1 MQVKQRYSQFSFLL
15 VLTVD
20 YKSQQIYNDIRRTRL
35 ALSKERAYHKAIRRA
50 VAVVN
55 SVASLKEKLD
65 TIVRGTARSM
75 KAGAS
80 LVLLDFN
87 RKKLIHSSSWGL
99 PQFYLRKGI
108 MEADRSLSEV
118 LTGQPVIIPEVD
130 KDSRIQFPEIAS
142 EAGIVSIMGIPVM
155 LGGQA
160 VGSLRIYTKEHNE
173 FSNQDINFVTTMA
186 NLAALAFGGNLL
198 PGEREETVPG
208 KRETLVETA
217 PLRKAR
223 SATFAHPSEE
233 EFARILDFY
242 NIEWVYEPRSFP
254 LRWQDDRVTEMFTP
268 DFYLPDLDLYIEL
281 TTLKQSLVTEK
292 NRKLRRL
299 KEFYPDIKVT
309 LLYKKDYDHLLAKY
323 GCGPLAQTRARGIS
337 RVLYSTAEIDEK
349 VQALARQLSRD
360 YADRR
365 PIMIGVQRGF
375 LCFMADLI
383 RQITI
388 PIDLDFMAISYYG
401 GDNDSVVKITKD
413 MDLNVAGRHVIM
425 VEDIV
430 DTGITLNYLLNHLR
444 AKGPASLSVCTL
456 LDRRVRRILDVP
468 LDYIGF
474 EVPDEFVVGY
484 GLDYREEYRNLPF
497 IGIPSIEKQPKKKI
511 SRQKS

>member
-1 MQVKQRYSQFSFLL
+1 M
-15 VLTVD
+15 
-20 YKSQQIYNDIRRTRL
+20 
-35 ALSKERAYHKAIRRA
+35 ALSRERTYYKAVRRA
-50 VAVVN
+50 VAALN
-55 SVASLKEKLD
+55 SSTSVKEKLEV
-65 TIVRGTARSM
+65 IVRGTARSM
-75 KAGAS
+75 KAGTS
-80 LVLLDFN
+80 LVLLDAN
-87 RKKLIHSSSWGL
+87 RKKLIHSSSRGL
-99 PQFYLRKGI
+99 PQFYLRKGVLD
-108 MEADRSLSEV
+108 ADVSLSEV
-118 LTGQPVIIPEVD
+118 ITGQPVIIPEVAE
-130 KDSRIQFPEIAS
+130 DSRIQFPEIAAK
-142 EAGIVSIMGIPVM
+142 AGIVSIVGIPVM

-160 VGSLRIYTKEHNE
+160 VGSLRIYTKERSE
-173 FSNQDINFVTTMA
+173 FSNRDINFVTTMA
-186 NLAALAFGGNLL
+186 NMAALAISGGLS
-198 PGEREETVPG
+198 PGEGEEVG
-208 KRETLVETA
+208 VIKRGDLVEAT

-223 SATFAHPSEE
+223 SVTFAHPSEE

-242 NIEWVYEPRSFP
+242 NIEWVYEPRSFL
-254 LRWQDDRVTEMFTP
+254 LRWEGERATEMFTP

-299 KEFYPDIKVT
+299 RELYPEVKVT

-323 GCGPLAQTRARGIS
+323 GAGPLAQTRAHGIS
-337 RVLYSTAEIDEK
+337 RVLYATSEINER
-349 VQALARQLSRD
+349 VRALAGQISRD

-365 PIMIGVQRGF
+365 PILVGVQRGF

-401 GDNDSVVKITKD
+401 GDDNSVVKITKD

-430 DTGITLNYLLNHLR
+430 DTGMTLNYILNHLR

-497 IGIPSIEKQPKKKI
+497 IGIPRIEKKPKRKI
-511 SRQKS
+511 SRQKD

>member
-1 MQVKQRYSQFSFLL
+1 M
-15 VLTVD
+15 
-20 YKSQQIYNDIRRTRL
+20 
-35 ALSKERAYHKAIRRA
+35 
-50 VAVVN
+50 VN
-55 SVASLKEKLD
+55 SSANPKEKLD
-65 TIVRGTARSM
+65 IIVRSTARPM

-80 LVLLDFN
+80 LVLLDSN

-108 MEADRSLSEV
+108 LDADKSLSEV
-118 LTGQPVIIPEVD
+118 ISGQPFVIAEIG
-130 KDSRIQFPEIAS
+130 KDSRVQYPEIAAK
-142 EAGIVSIMGIPVM
+142 AGITFIMGIPVM

-160 VGSLRIYTKEHNE
+160 IGSLRVYTKERNE
-173 FSNQDINFVTTMA
+173 FSHQDINFVTTMA
-186 NLAALAFGGNLL
+186 NLAALALSCNPL
-198 PGEREETVPG
+198 PQESGEAGAKET
-208 KRETLVETA
+208 RTLVKTA
-217 PLRKAR
+217 PLRTVR
-223 SATFAHPSEE
+223 SVTFAHASEK
-233 EFARILDFY
+233 EFAQILDFY

-254 LRWQDDRVTEMFTP
+254 LRWQGDKVTEMFTP

-299 KEFYPDIKVT
+299 KELYPEVKIT
-309 LLYKKDYDHLLAKY
+309 LLYKKDYDRLLAKY

-337 RVLYSTAEIDEK
+337 RVLYSAAEIDER
-349 VQALARQLSRD
+349 VRALAGQLSKD
-360 YADRR
+360 YVDRR
-365 PIMIGVQRGF
+365 PILVGVQRGF

-430 DTGITLNYLLNHLR
+430 DTGITLNYILNHLR

-456 LDRRVRRILDVP
+456 LDRRVRRIADIP

-497 IGIPSIEKQPKKKI
+497 IGIPSIEKKPKGKI
-511 SRQKS
+511 SRQKG